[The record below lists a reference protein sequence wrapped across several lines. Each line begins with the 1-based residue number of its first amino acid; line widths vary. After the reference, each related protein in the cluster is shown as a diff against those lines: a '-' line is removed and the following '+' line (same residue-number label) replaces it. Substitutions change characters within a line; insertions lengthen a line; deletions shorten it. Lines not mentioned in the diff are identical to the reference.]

1 MATWKITNA
10 YKKSAVERQFWR
22 KDGVIISHDTGYRW
36 GWWTCESEEKPD
48 IDLKNEDG
56 FELFCADQEWEMEEM
71 TDGCWSE
78 WQWPNDMPEEERE
91 RIEALWDENW
101 FDGMEE
107 DGWIADDCEHWI
119 YGPLRLVNET
129 TGEEFVGEE

>member
-1 MATWKITNA
+1 MATWKLTNA
-10 YKKSAVERQFWR
+10 YKKSAVERQFWV
-22 KDGVIISHDTGYRW
+22 KDGVVVSHDTGYRW
-36 GWWTCESEEKPD
+36 GWWTCESDEKPD
-48 IDLKNEDG
+48 IDLKNPDG

-78 WQWPNDMPEEERE
+78 WQWPDDMSEEERE
-91 RIEALWDENW
+91 RIEALWDDNW
-101 FDGMEE
+101 FDGMES
-107 DGWIADDCEHWI
+107 DGWVADDCEHWI

>member
-1 MATWKITNA
+1 MATWKLTNA

-22 KDGVIISHDTGYRW
+22 KGDVIISHDTGYRW

-48 IDLKNEDG
+48 IDLNNPDG
-56 FELFCADQEWEMEEM
+56 YELFCADQEWEMEEM

-78 WQWPNDMPEEERE
+78 WQFPDDMSEEEQE
-91 RIEALWDENW
+91 RIQELWDENW